1 MKKRWM
7 LVSAALTIL
16 LAGGCAS
23 SQSRESAEESRQ
35 SRNTQETDGGDNEQ
49 TLQESQEETAG
60 PDNRA
65 ADREEDETMSGEK
78 RQIRALAEDGSEI
91 IFELNDS
98 TAAADLYAQLPLS
111 VEIEDFSDN
120 EKIFYPE
127 ALDTADTP
135 LAGVETGTL
144 AYYAPWGDVVMFY
157 GEYSENPSLYE
168 LGHAVS
174 GEEEISQ
181 LSGTVEIEAVY

>member
-1 MKKRWM
+1 MR
-7 LVSAALTIL
+7 V
-16 LAGGCAS
+16 
-23 SQSRESAEESRQ
+23 
-35 SRNTQETDGGDNEQ
+35 
-49 TLQESQEETAG
+49 
-60 PDNRA
+60 
-65 ADREEDETMSGEK
+65 
-78 RQIRALAEDGSEI
+78 LAEDGSEI

>member
-1 MKKRWM
+1 M
-7 LVSAALTIL
+7 LASAALTIL
-16 LAGGCAS
+16 LAGCCAS
-23 SQSRESAEESRQ
+23 SQSRESAEDSRQ
-35 SRNTQETDGGDNEQ
+35 SRNTQETDGGENEQ
-49 TLQESQEETAG
+49 TLQESQEETAD
-60 PDNRA
+60 PDNRT

-78 RQIRALAEDGSEI
+78 RQIRVLAEDGSEI

-181 LSGTVEIEAVY
+181 LSGTVELEAVY